1 MWVLYIGMDTL
12 LLISIISLSFAAI
25 VAIYIFITGIY
36 TEKTRIFLFI

>member
-12 LLISIISLSFAAI
+12 FLISIIY
-25 VAIYIFITGIY
+25 IYTGIY